1 MTYAGYVIAAYAA
14 FAVVM
19 LWDALM
25 PQWQIARALR
35 AARLRARRDAARRA
49 SPAASGAGAATGA
62 DSVLDSV
69 SAPAHA
75 PSSDS
80 TS

>member
-35 AARLRARRDAARRA
+35 AARLRARRDAARRTT
-49 SPAASGAGAATGA
+49 PAAA
-62 DSVLDSV
+62 V
-69 SAPAHA
+69 SAQVSASAHD

-80 TS
+80 PP

>member
-1 MTYAGYVIAAYAA
+1 MSYAGYVIAAYAA

-19 LWDALM
+19 LWDALV

-49 SPAASGAGAATGA
+49 SAVASASTAEPASAH
-62 DSVLDSV
+62 DS
-69 SAPAHA
+69 
-75 PSSDS
+75 PSTP

>member
-1 MTYAGYVIAAYAA
+1 MSYAGYVIAAYTA

-49 SPAASGAGAATGA
+49 SAVAASASA
-62 DSVLDSV
+62 SV
-69 SAPAHA
+69 PAHD

-80 TS
+80 TP

>member
-1 MTYAGYVIAAYAA
+1 MSYAGYVIAAYAA

-19 LWDALM
+19 LWDALV

-49 SPAASGAGAATGA
+49 SA
-62 DSVLDSV
+62 V
-69 SAPAHA
+69 APASTAA
-75 PSSDS
+75 PASAHDSPSDP